1 MVDRHAALQLSVHRP
16 AVLPHPRRP
25 PRRPVARCR
34 LSGDHH
40 RFLELPGS
48 RGRPVDLADGRR
60 VQLWQG
66 PARTDRPRQPRLPV
80 GVVPGGQRAQHG
92 CRGPPMITAQHVVNI
107 VLDEAAKLGGADET
121 MVLVSDKVEATLRW
135 AGNSMTTNGVSV
147 SRNITVI
154 SVVRRGASAH
164 IGTVVSAEVD
174 PRVIPGLVASSQDAA
189 RSAPAAVDA
198 APLLADSGVPADWD
212 APVPGTGPLVFADV
226 AESLSRGFGGTDRLY
241 GFAHHSVSTTFLA
254 SSTGLRRRY
263 TQPTGAV
270 EINAKRGDASA
281 WAGIGTTD
289 FVDVPTD
296 SLLEQLSM
304 RLGWARRSVE
314 LPAGRYETIMPPSAV
329 ADMMLYL
336 AWSMAGRGA
345 QEGRT
350 ALSAPGGGTRVGERL
365 TDLPLTLFSD
375 PMAPGLA
382 CTPFVAVS
390 SSSETVSL
398 FDNGM
403 EIGQVDWIR
412 DGVINALAYP
422 RATAAKF
429 DAKVAVAADNLVMT
443 GGSAELPDMIAATE
457 RGLLLT
463 TLWYIRE
470 VDPTTMLLTGLT
482 RDGVYLIEDGEV
494 TAAVN
499 NFRFN
504 ESPLDLLRRVTEAG
518 ASEKTLPREC
528 SDWATRAAMPSLRI
542 PDFYMSSVSQAQ

>member
-1 MVDRHAALQLSVHRP
+1 
-16 AVLPHPRRP
+16 
-25 PRRPVARCR
+25 
-34 LSGDHH
+34 
-40 RFLELPGS
+40 
-48 RGRPVDLADGRR
+48 
-60 VQLWQG
+60 
-66 PARTDRPRQPRLPV
+66 
-80 GVVPGGQRAQHG
+80 
-92 CRGPPMITAQHVVNI
+92 MITAQHIVNI
-107 VLDEAAKLGGADET
+107 VLNEAAKLGGADET
-121 MVLVSDKVEATLRW
+121 MVLVTDKVGATLRW

-147 SRNITVI
+147 SRSLTVI
-154 SVVRRGASAH
+154 SVVRQDNSAH
-164 IGTVVSAEVD
+164 VGTVVSAEVD
-174 PRVIPGLVASSQDAA
+174 PRVIPGLVAASQHAA
-189 RSAPAAVDA
+189 RAAPEAGDT
-198 APLLADSGVPADWD
+198 APLLADTGVPADWD
-212 APVPGTGPLVFADV
+212 APVPGTGPSVFADL
-226 AESLSRGFGGTDRLY
+226 ADSLSRGFRATDRLY

-281 WAGIGTTD
+281 WVGIGTPD
-289 FVDVPTD
+289 FVNVPTD
-296 SLLEQLSM
+296 LLLEQLST

-314 LPAGRYETIMPPSAV
+314 LPAGRYETIMPPSTV
-329 ADMMLYL
+329 ADMMLDL
-336 AWSMAGRGA
+336 TWSMAGRGA

-350 ALSAPGGGTRVGERL
+350 AFSAPGGGTRVGERL
-365 TDLPLTLFSD
+365 TELPLTLFSD
-375 PMAPGLA
+375 PMAPGLV

-390 SSSETVSL
+390 NSSETVSV

-412 DGVINALAYP
+412 KGVINALAYP

-429 DAKVAVAADNLVMT
+429 DATVAVAADNLVMT
-443 GGSAELPDMIAATE
+443 GGSAELADMIAATE

-504 ESPLDLLRRVTEAG
+504 ESPLDLLRRATEAG
-518 ASEKTLPREC
+518 VSEKTLPREW
-528 SDWATRAAMPSLRI
+528 SDWATRTAMPSLRI

>member
-1 MVDRHAALQLSVHRP
+1 
-16 AVLPHPRRP
+16 
-25 PRRPVARCR
+25 
-34 LSGDHH
+34 
-40 RFLELPGS
+40 
-48 RGRPVDLADGRR
+48 
-60 VQLWQG
+60 
-66 PARTDRPRQPRLPV
+66 
-80 GVVPGGQRAQHG
+80 
-92 CRGPPMITAQHVVNI
+92 MISPQHVVNL
-107 VLDEAAKLGGADET
+107 VLDEAAKLGRADET
-121 MVLVSDKVEATLRW
+121 MVLLTDRVEATLRW

-147 SRNITVI
+147 SRHMTVI
-154 SVVRRGASAH
+154 SIVRDGESAR

-174 PRVIPGLVASSQDAA
+174 PRVIPGLVAASQDAA
-189 RSAPAAVDA
+189 RSAPEAGDA
-198 APLLADSGVPADWD
+198 APLIADAGTPVDWD
-212 APVPGTGPLVFADV
+212 APVSGTGAEVFADV
-226 AESLSRGFGGTDRLY
+226 AGSLSRGFGGADRLY
-241 GFAHHSVSTTFLA
+241 GFAHHSVATTFLA

-281 WAGIGTTD
+281 WAGIGSAD

-296 SLLEQLSM
+296 LLLEQLST
-304 RLGWARRSVE
+304 RLGWAQRRVE
-314 LPAGRYETIMPPSAV
+314 LPAGRYETIMPPSTV
-329 ADMMLYL
+329 ADMMIYL
-336 AWSMAGRGA
+336 GWSMSGRGA

-350 ALSAPGGGTRVGERL
+350 AFSAPGGGTRVGERL

-382 CTPFVAVS
+382 CAPFVAAS
-390 SSSETVSL
+390 NSSETVSV

-429 DAKVAVAADNLVMT
+429 DTDVAVAADNLVMT
-443 GGSAELPDMIAATE
+443 GGSADLADMIAATE

-470 VDPTTMLLTGLT
+470 VDPTTLLLTGLT
-482 RDGVYLIEDGEV
+482 RDGVYLVEDGEV

-504 ESPLDLLRRVTEAG
+504 ESPLDLLRRATQAG
-518 ASEKTLPREC
+518 VSEKTLPREWG
-528 SDWATRAAMPSLRI
+528 DWATRAAMPSLRI
-542 PDFYMSSVSQAQ
+542 PDFHMSSVSQAQ

>member
-1 MVDRHAALQLSVHRP
+1 
-16 AVLPHPRRP
+16 
-25 PRRPVARCR
+25 
-34 LSGDHH
+34 
-40 RFLELPGS
+40 
-48 RGRPVDLADGRR
+48 
-60 VQLWQG
+60 
-66 PARTDRPRQPRLPV
+66 
-80 GVVPGGQRAQHG
+80 
-92 CRGPPMITAQHVVNI
+92 MITAQHVVNI

-174 PRVIPGLVASSQDAA
+174 PRGIPGLVASSQDAA

-198 APLLADSGVPADWD
+198 APLLANSGVPADWD

-270 EINAKRGDASA
+270 EITAKRGDASA
-281 WAGIGTTD
+281 WTGVGTAD

-296 SLLEQLSM
+296 SLLEQLST
-304 RLGWARRSVE
+304 RLAWAQRTVE
-314 LPAGRYETIMPPSAV
+314 LPAGRYETIMPPSTV
-329 ADMMLYL
+329 ADMMIYL
-336 AWSMAGRGA
+336 VWSMAGRGA

-350 ALSAPGGGTRVGERL
+350 AFSASGGGTRLGERL
-365 TDLPLTLFSD
+365 TELPLTLFSD

-382 CTPFVAVS
+382 CAPFVATS
-390 SSSETVSL
+390 SSSEALSV

-403 EIGQVDWIR
+403 EITQVDWIR
-412 DGVINALAYP
+412 SGVINALAYP

-429 DAKVAVAADNLVMT
+429 DAEVAVAADNLVMT
-443 GGSAELPDMIAATE
+443 GGSAELTDMIAATE

-470 VDPTTMLLTGLT
+470 VDPTTLLLTGLT

-504 ESPLDLLRRVTEAG
+504 ESPLDLLRRITEAG
-518 ASEKTLPREC
+518 ASQKTLPREWG
-528 SDWATRAAMPSLRI
+528 DWATRAAMPTLRI